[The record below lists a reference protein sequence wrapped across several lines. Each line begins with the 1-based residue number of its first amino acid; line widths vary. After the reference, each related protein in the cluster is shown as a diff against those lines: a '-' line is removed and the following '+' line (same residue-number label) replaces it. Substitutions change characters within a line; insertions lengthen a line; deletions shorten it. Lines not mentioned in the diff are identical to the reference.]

1 MASLGLDLG
10 DDDMLND
17 GNDGSAPLA
26 DCVDGTAPPLPLASA
41 GTSGEGGAADA
52 TEAAA
57 ANGLDE
63 RLRTMVPMFHAAG
76 RVSVDMLKS
85 GLVHYGGVK
94 FCDESLRKRPPNE
107 GKLKAQYIRKATPGT
122 TWSNGAYT
130 RRSPQ
135 ARSPAPRRALAANP
149 NPTDDAISRR
159 RVRHHRARSLPAA
172 GGVHP
177 VWARGG
183 HVTGTWPRLYFV
195 KNVLLICVFT
205 EQTLFGGLKRTRG
218 PVQLDRFRTKT
229 ILFHTYQDLAA
240 YRVLNILSKTK

>member
-130 RRSPQ
+130 RRTLHAVARAATGSGGEPQPDRWRRQSQ
-135 ARSPAPRRALAANP
+135 ARPAPSCA
-149 NPTDDAISRR
+149 
-159 RVRHHRARSLPAA
+159 VAA
-172 GGVHP
+172 GRQSLLWRGAPRVGAWWTRHRH
-177 VWARGG
+177 VASALLCKDRFTDLRFHRKDAFWGLKKMLGG
-183 HVTGTWPRLYFV
+183 HPPG
-195 KNVLLICVFT
+195 
-205 EQTLFGGLKRTRG
+205 
-218 PVQLDRFRTKT
+218 
-229 ILFHTYQDLAA
+229 
-240 YRVLNILSKTK
+240 

>member
-1 MASLGLDLG
+1 MA
-10 DDDMLND
+10 
-17 GNDGSAPLA
+17 GNSGAEARDIEAASPRRAGQPWPQMRGPGRRMDPLTQRVKTPQAAHGTTGRGVARRLHKVQPLPPGGADRTCGRARHPRPGCQEFFVSCTVVAICTQSTLLSGSRSAPHA
-26 DCVDGTAPPLPLASA
+26 RAPATVGVCGTV
-41 GTSGEGGAADA
+41 G
-52 TEAAA
+52 
-57 ANGLDE
+57 
-63 RLRTMVPMFHAAG
+63 
-76 RVSVDMLKS
+76 
-85 GLVHYGGVK
+85 
-94 FCDESLRKRPPNE
+94 
-107 GKLKAQYIRKATPGT
+107 ATPGT

-195 KNVLLICVFT
+195 KTVLLICVFT
-205 EQTLFGGLKRTRG
+205 EKMLFG
-218 PVQLDRFRTKT
+218 V
-229 ILFHTYQDLAA
+229 
-240 YRVLNILSKTK
+240 

>member
-26 DCVDGTAPPLPLASA
+26 DCVDGTAPPIPSASA

-52 TEAAA
+52 SEAICTQSTLLSGSRSA
-57 ANGLDE
+57 
-63 RLRTMVPMFHAAG
+63 PHARAPAT
-76 RVSVDMLKS
+76 V
-85 GLVHYGGVK
+85 GV
-94 FCDESLRKRPPNE
+94 C
-107 GKLKAQYIRKATPGT
+107 GTVGATPGT

-183 HVTGTWPRLYFV
+183 HVTDTWPRLYFV
-195 KNVLLICVFT
+195 KNVLLIGVFT
-205 EQTLFGGLKRTRG
+205 EQTFFRGAAEGGKPILQDG
-218 PVQLDRFRTKT
+218 FRAKT
-229 ILFHTYQDLAA
+229 ILFPTYQDLT
-240 YRVLNILSKTK
+240 VKLT